1 MREPSKKFLAA
12 VEDSYLATKWV
23 SDHALELGIDP
34 ERIAVGGDSS
44 RGTLAAVDCQFARQ
58 AGSPGFALKALL
70 CRVTNV
76 GSDSESRK
84 AFAQRYFFDKATI
97 EWSLEHYCPTGVDL
111 GDPRISPLRH

>member
-70 CRVTNV
+70 CRLPTWVLTANRARLLL
-76 GSDSESRK
+76 S
-84 AFAQRYFFDKATI
+84 AT
-97 EWSLEHYCPTGVDL
+97 SSTRQL
-111 GDPRISPLRH
+111 